1 MLGILCCVGSSLVLA
16 IGGYSSLLCAGFSL
30 KQIILLWSM
39 GSVVVAYGLSCSTA
53 CGILLDQASNPC
65 LLHWQADSLP
75 PSHQGNPD
83 QGFFF
88 SRVVPQRLL
97 GRFLKYRVLAS
108 TLDQNQKLEEG
119 LEICVFNPSKNLPG
133 CSNMALALE
142 SVILD
147 GVPTGA

>member
-1 MLGILCCVGSSLVLA
+1 MGLVAVQHVGSSWTRGQTHVSCIGRQILYHLA
-16 IGGYSSLLCAGFSL
+16 TRET
-30 KQIILLWSM
+30 QIR
-39 GSVVVAYGLSCSTA
+39 V
-53 CGILLDQASNPC
+53 
-65 LLHWQADSLP
+65 
-75 PSHQGNPD
+75 
-83 QGFFF
+83 FFF